1 MCPEIGLK
9 LMWDVS
15 PLQITDSV
23 TKLLLPEVN
32 MNYQIRHD
40 GFIHQEVCAN
50 SWIIPKPRLCLN
62 LAYLEGHHYLKQH
75 KGLHTKMDEKE
86 VEGDDMVLLLHSR

>member
-1 MCPEIGLK
+1 MCQETGLK
-9 LMWDVS
+9 LKWDVS

-23 TKLLLPEVN
+23 TKLLLVEVN
-32 MNYQIRHD
+32 THYHIWHD

-62 LAYLEGHHYLKQH
+62 LAYLEGHRYLNQH
-75 KGLHTKMDEKE
+75 KRLHNKN
-86 VEGDDMVLLLHSR
+86 G